1 MKIDVKKLTLTG
13 CLASLALIIFVVEAQ
28 LPPVAIP
35 GVKLGLS
42 NIVVLFT
49 MVSVGKRE
57 AFFVLLI
64 KVLLGSLFSGNP
76 FAVVFSISGGLLA
89 FFAMC
94 ICLGMFSGKQLWITS
109 VIGATVHNFGQLC
122 AALLVMKTTA
132 VFAYTP
138 YLIIAGIITGAF
150 TGVAAAASIKYI
162 KIRK

>member
-13 CLASLALIIFVVEAQ
+13 CLASLALIIFIVEAQ
-28 LPPVAIP
+28 LPSVAIP

-57 AFFVLLI
+57 AFFVLFV
-64 KVLLGSLFSGNP
+64 KVLLGGLFSGNP
-76 FAVVFSISGGLLA
+76 VAIIFSFCGGILA
-89 FFAMC
+89 FLVMSILVGF
-94 ICLGMFSGKQLWITS
+94 LNEKQLWITS
-109 VIGATVHNFGQLC
+109 CIGAVVHNLGQL
-122 AALLVMKTTA
+122 AAAFAVMKTTA

-138 YLIIAGIITGAF
+138 YLVIAGIVTGAF
-150 TGVAAAASIKYI
+150 TGVATSASVKYI